1 MCRDFM
7 EFSDNSNYTQ
17 QKPLALSTSPAAR
30 GASARSVPTRALG
43 SSFKG
48 PWSPESRMEF
58 TSRVRVRVEAAE
70 VGRSGGRGRREERY
84 RSKAGRQRGTGRWE
98 GEKQKVRKPQFPSK
112 SQATAAQIRP
122 VFLKQKPVLCG
133 SLFSKEARLGGP
145 PVGKEGTLR
154 LQGSL

>member
-84 RSKAGRQRGTGRWE
+84 RSKAGRQRGTGEMGGW
-98 GEKQKVRKPQFPSK
+98 KAKSK
-112 SQATAAQIRP
+112 ETTIPIKKSSHSSPNQACVFKAETRSLWKP
-122 VFLKQKPVLCG
+122 VFRRSPAGRPPCG
-133 SLFSKEARLGGP
+133 
-145 PVGKEGTLR
+145 
-154 LQGSL
+154 